1 MLNLKPNIADPDGF
15 YETLINAQRDLT
27 DDAVD
32 RMNAKLILIL
42 SNHIGDNDV
51 LAEAITLAAGEARGC
66 TG

>member
-32 RMNAKLILIL
+32 RMNARLILIL

-51 LAEAITLAAGEARGC
+51 LAEAITLAAGEAKA
-66 TG
+66 

>member
-51 LAEAITLAAGEARGC
+51 LAEAITLAAGEARE
-66 TG
+66 